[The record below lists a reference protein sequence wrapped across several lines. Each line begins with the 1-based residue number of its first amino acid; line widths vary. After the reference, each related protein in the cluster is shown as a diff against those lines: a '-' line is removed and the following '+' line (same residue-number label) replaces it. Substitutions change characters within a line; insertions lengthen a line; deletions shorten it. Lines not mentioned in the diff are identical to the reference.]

1 MHSAFPQFT
10 NEIAKISSR
19 NKKVKKF
26 IDKIGGKIT
35 AEGMSTV
42 LKILF
47 SLTITA
53 SIWKSIVNRYSLG
66 ILYKKHKKFFV
77 ENMEILDPSVDGGK
91 RYYQGKILF
100 RTDKE
105 GDDMNVLLKFCPEPD
120 KLYKKTIFGRFPD
133 PGRVISTEVLDEK
146 KAARIEKDPDKVD
159 VVIYFKDV
167 KSLLGMKPDMELT
180 DLLLNNLMHIKG
192 NVGHLF
198 KFGSIATNIKLAFGL

>member
-1 MHSAFPQFT
+1 
-10 NEIAKISSR
+10 
-19 NKKVKKF
+19 
-26 IDKIGGKIT
+26 
-35 AEGMSTV
+35 
-42 LKILF
+42 
-47 SLTITA
+47 
-53 SIWKSIVNRYSLG
+53 
-66 ILYKKHKKFFV
+66 
-77 ENMEILDPSVDGGK
+77 MEILDPSVDGGK

-146 KAARIEKDPDKVD
+146 EAARIEKDPDKVD